1 MPIIPT
7 LMELRQENL
16 ELEAILGYILRSPS
30 PEKNKKR
37 ELWHCGLLA
46 T

>member
-16 ELEAILGYILRSPS
+16 EFEAILGYILRSPS
-30 PEKNKKR
+30 PEKKKM
-37 ELWHCGLLA
+37 
-46 T
+46 